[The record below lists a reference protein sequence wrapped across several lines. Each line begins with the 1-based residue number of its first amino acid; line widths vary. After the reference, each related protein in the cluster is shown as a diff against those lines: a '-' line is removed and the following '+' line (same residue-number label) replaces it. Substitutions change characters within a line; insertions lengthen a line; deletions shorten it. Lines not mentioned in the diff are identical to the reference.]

1 MKRKMPSH
9 IQPADKVPARN
20 AQAREDILHFN
31 AAVES
36 YTAQVAKNPGLTFRS
51 HLATILAA
59 ARKDPNQ

>member
-1 MKRKMPSH
+1 MQS
-9 IQPADKVPARN
+9 QVQSAAKVAAQN
-20 AQAREDILHFN
+20 AQAREDILHFK
-31 AAVES
+31 AAVDS